1 MPKTY
6 SLNKFWHPAGDLLPR
21 RAQTVVTLLI
31 LLFFLYKTE
40 AIFKPFLFPDVN
52 GYGYTEMLIDYGGGF
67 VRRGMLGDLIHRL
80 AAAAGISPLHIIR
93 PLCMAAFVAVAA
105 FFFSRF
111 RRLGLNWWLL
121 ASPLLFGS
129 LTEIIR
135 KDFMLVGLLMVVYFL
150 LRERKSGGGR
160 IICAILL
167 LALGIFLH
175 EAFLFWGT
183 PVALLLLLSRRETRL
198 WGAGGTLLL
207 VGLFSLMSAFKGT
220 MEQTLAI
227 IEGWRPLPGMEEIK
241 YQELNALGAL
251 AWDMRQTFANHLY
264 NNFCMGYS
272 PWLVVPVR
280 LLMMMLIY
288 YLLSNFLFT
297 FRKINRDTPG
307 SEKTAFSALLL
318 FSLFCLLPMFT
329 ILSCDYGRI
338 YQYAAFSTV
347 GAFVILGR
355 ERLAG
360 LFPQGLLRGVA
371 RLNARLARLVS
382 PRPWLMVAMLV
393 LVASSPACFS
403 PWIAAKQSILGSLI
417 YYTHYAAKLL

>member
-31 LLFFLYKTE
+31 LLFFLYKTG

-67 VRRGMLGDLIHRL
+67 VRRGLLGDLIHRL
-80 AAAAGISPLHIIR
+80 SAALGVSPLNIIR

-135 KDFMLVGLLMVVYFL
+135 KDFMLFALLIAVYML
-150 LRERKSGGGR
+150 LRAPRPSPRSILG
-160 IICAILL
+160 AILL
-167 LALGIFLH
+167 LSLGIFLH

-183 PVALLLLLSRRETRL
+183 PVAMLLLLSRKETRI
-198 WGAGGTLLL
+198 WGVGGTLLL
-207 VGLFSLMSAFKGT
+207 VGLFALMSAFRGT
-220 MEQTLAI
+220 GEQVDAI
-227 IEGWRPLPGMEEIK
+227 IAGWQPLPGMEGME
-241 YQELNALGAL
+241 YRPLNAIGAL
-251 AWDMRQTFANHLY
+251 GWETRQTFLNHLH
-264 NNFCMGYS
+264 NNFSNGYS
-272 PWLVVPVR
+272 PWLIVPVR
-280 LLMMMLIY
+280 LLMMLLIY

-297 FRKINRDTPG
+297 FRKTNCDASD
-307 SEKTAFSALLL
+307 SEKTSFSALLL
-318 FSLFCLLPMFT
+318 FSLVCLLPMFT
-329 ILSCDYGRI
+329 ILSCDYGRL
-338 YQYAAFSTV
+338 YQYAAVATV
-347 GAFVILGR
+347 GAYITLGGR
-355 ERLAG
+355 RFSG
-360 LFPQGLLRGVA
+360 LFPRPLLERVA
-371 RLNARLARLVS
+371 RLNARLAKLVK
-382 PRPWLMVAMLV
+382 PTPWLMVAMLF
-393 LVASSPACFS
+393 LVAASPVCFE
-403 PWIAAKQSILGSLI
+403 PLIAAKQSIVGSLI

>member
-6 SLNKFWHPAGDLLPR
+6 SLNKFWHTAGDLLPR

-31 LLFFLYKTE
+31 LLFFLYKTG

-67 VRRGMLGDLIHRL
+67 V
-80 AAAAGISPLHIIR
+80 
-93 PLCMAAFVAVAA
+93 
-105 FFFSRF
+105 
-111 RRLGLNWWLL
+111 
-121 ASPLLFGS
+121 
-129 LTEIIR
+129 
-135 KDFMLVGLLMVVYFL
+135 
-150 LRERKSGGGR
+150 
-160 IICAILL
+160 
-167 LALGIFLH
+167 
-175 EAFLFWGT
+175 
-183 PVALLLLLSRRETRL
+183 
-198 WGAGGTLLL
+198 
-207 VGLFSLMSAFKGT
+207 
-220 MEQTLAI
+220 
-227 IEGWRPLPGMEEIK
+227 
-241 YQELNALGAL
+241 
-251 AWDMRQTFANHLY
+251 RQTFANHLY

-297 FRKINRDTPG
+297 FRKTNCDASD
-307 SEKTAFSALLL
+307 SEKTSFSALLL